1 VADVANTLLEFA
13 GIPLLGGTQSVPL
26 LWHARGVEVA
36 ARPVLLL
43 GRTTASLREGQ
54 LYGVRDPRG
63 VKYIERPGAAGE
75 PPTSELYDLTTDP
88 GELVD
93 ISADQPAAVQSGRA
107 NVATLRG
114 AVGTTAGVETS
125 EMLKAL
131 GYQE

>member
-1 VADVANTLLEFA
+1 M
-13 GIPLLGGTQSVPL
+13 
-26 LWHARGVEVA
+26 
-36 ARPVLLL
+36 
-43 GRTTASLREGQ
+43 
-54 LYGVRDPRG
+54 
-63 VKYIERPGAAGE
+63 RPGAAGE

-107 NVATLRG
+107 NVATLRE